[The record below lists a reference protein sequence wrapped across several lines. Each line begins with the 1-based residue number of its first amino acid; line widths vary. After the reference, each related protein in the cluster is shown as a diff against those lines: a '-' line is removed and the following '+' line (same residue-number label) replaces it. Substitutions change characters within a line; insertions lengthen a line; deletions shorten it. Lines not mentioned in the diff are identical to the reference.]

1 MFRRRRNFSSLSSRE
16 TSLVNRDLSIKWN
29 FDFKSDRLL
38 EQRGASAFY
47 GSLRNSMADLP
58 DQRLSKAVQS
68 TALQNLLNSSAPH
81 GVLRSAELL
90 VGAKR
95 KFISAFAPGLAVLLF
110 LTLVASSRAQ
120 VQVDVSFKRS
130 LYMLYEPLICAVTI
144 TNLSGGTLSL
154 ADTPREKW
162 FGFQIETVDGRPL
175 PPIDPNYR
183 NQPIEIEPGQRLT
196 RLINLTPIYPLS
208 EFGTYRVR
216 AAIYSAQ
223 IGRYFVSPQLNVEIT
238 EGRQLW
244 QQTVGVPG
252 SAGEGRTRTFSIL
265 AHRLSR
271 TTMLY
276 LRVEDKG
283 AGIIYCTTQL
293 GRYITFGS
301 PDIEID
307 GGNQIHILQN
317 TAPKAFLYSHFDVN
331 GKVIKQQAY
340 QVYDSRPYLAR
351 KPDASVIV
359 VGGTPYDPK
368 ATPPEQQ
375 LPKLSDRPVP
385 SSNPAD
391 QGDP

>member
-1 MFRRRRNFSSLSSRE
+1 MTGTGRASRPAITRRLGAP
-16 TSLVNRDLSIKWN
+16 W
-29 FDFKSDRLL
+29 RL
-38 EQRGASAFY
+38 
-47 GSLRNSMADLP
+47 
-58 DQRLSKAVQS
+58 
-68 TALQNLLNSSAPH
+68 
-81 GVLRSAELL
+81 
-90 VGAKR
+90 
-95 KFISAFAPGLAVLLF
+95 ISFGLAVLLW
-110 LTLVASSRAQ
+110 LALMTSSRAQ
-120 VQVDVSFKRS
+120 VQVDVAFKRS
-130 LYMLYEPLICAVTI
+130 LYMLYEPLICTVTI
-144 TNLSGGTLSL
+144 TNLSGSTLSL

-183 NQPIEIEPGQRLT
+183 NQPVEIEPGQRLR
-196 RLINLTPIYPLS
+196 RLINLTPLYPLG

-244 QQTVGVPG
+244 QQAVGVPEG
-252 SAGEGRTRTFSIL
+252 AGEGKTRTFTVL
-265 AHRLSR
+265 AHRLPR

-276 LRVEDKG
+276 LRVEDKE

-293 GRYITFGS
+293 GRYIAFGS
-301 PDIEID
+301 PDIQID
-307 GGNQIHILQN
+307 GANQIHILQN

-331 GKVIKQQAY
+331 GKFIKQQAY
-340 QVYDSRPYLAR
+340 QVFDSRPYLVR
-351 KPDASVIV
+351 KADASVTV

-385 SSNPAD
+385 LPTPQIKATPEDKRPENLLSR
-391 QGDP
+391 